1 MPFTL
6 PTSTSNPSSLI
17 SLPPATEI
25 MLNSWSTHTSPQYF
39 PDPLTWNPKRWIDPI
54 SNDLIHPSLGK
65 GFWVW
70 GSGPRVCPGRV
81 FSQVEFCAV
90 LVGVVGRVEVSVLGA
105 PGGRQR
111 MEAALR
117 ASVADPLLLRVEK
130 PEEVWVRVSRR

>member
-1 MPFTL
+1 
-6 PTSTSNPSSLI
+6 
-17 SLPPATEI
+17 
-25 MLNSWSTHTSPQYF
+25 
-39 PDPLTWNPKRWIDPI
+39 
-54 SNDLIHPSLGK
+54 
-65 GFWVW
+65 
-70 GSGPRVCPGRV
+70 V